1 MIQNPPIEN
10 QINSVN
16 QENKDANA
24 KLRALLNAAVDA
36 MIIIDHKGIIE
47 LFNAAAERMFGYDSA
62 DVVGKNVKVL
72 MPEPYQSEHDEYLHH
87 YMQTKQKR
95 IIGIGREVKARKSSG
110 EIFPIELSVG
120 EVEDSS
126 HKQFVGIIRDISAQV
141 QANSDAI
148 DNRERLSHVTRLSTM
163 GEMAAGIAHEINQPL
178 TAVAS
183 YAHASRNMVQ
193 AFDKLDLD
201 NELRK
206 EKILAALQKIS
217 DQAIRAGEVISR
229 LRGFVK
235 QRKAQRER
243 LDLNSLIEETVE
255 LAKVDTR
262 LLDHG
267 IKLQLNALPI
277 PQLFVDPVQV
287 QQVLF
292 NLIRNA
298 IDAMEEQLGE
308 PVCINTRWFDQ
319 DHIEVSVSDTG
330 YGVTETD
337 KDNLFNPFFSTKE
350 AGMGMGLPISQS
362 IIVAHGGELK
372 HCHGVPSGSVFSF
385 TLPAKPLDQDTEEK
399 DEKPYVK

>member
-1 MIQNPPIEN
+1 LTKIPPIKN
-10 QINSVN
+10 QINSVD
-16 QENKDANA
+16 QDSKDASA
-24 KLRALLNAAVDA
+24 KLNALLNAAVDA
-36 MIIIDHKGIIE
+36 IIIIDHKGTIE
-47 LFNAAAERMFGYDSA
+47 LFNAAAQRMFAYDSA
-62 DVVGKNVKVL
+62 EVVGQNVKIL
-72 MPEPYQSEHDEYLHH
+72 MPEPYQSEHDQYLDH
-87 YMQTKQKR
+87 YMQTNEKR
-95 IIGIGREVKARKSSG
+95 IIGVGREVKARKSSG

-126 HKQFVGIIRDISAQV
+126 HKQFVGIIRDISALV

-148 DNRERLSHVTRLSTM
+148 NNRERLAHVTRLSTM

-183 YAHASRNMVQ
+183 YAHASQNILK
-193 AFDKLDLD
+193 ACDKLDFD

-235 QRKAQRER
+235 KGTVQRER
-243 LDLNSLIEETVE
+243 IDLNSLIEDTVE

-267 IKLQLNALPI
+267 IDLQLNAVPS
-277 PQLFVDPVQV
+277 PQLYVDPVQV

-298 IDAMEEQLGE
+298 IDAMEEHIGE
-308 PVCINTRWFDQ
+308 PVCIETRWSDRE
-319 DHIEVSVSDTG
+319 HIEVSVLDTG
-330 YGVTETD
+330 LGVAETD

-372 HCHGVPSGSVFSF
+372 HSHGVSNGSVFSF
-385 TLPAKPLDQDTEEK
+385 TLPAKSLNQDTE
-399 DEKPYVK
+399 